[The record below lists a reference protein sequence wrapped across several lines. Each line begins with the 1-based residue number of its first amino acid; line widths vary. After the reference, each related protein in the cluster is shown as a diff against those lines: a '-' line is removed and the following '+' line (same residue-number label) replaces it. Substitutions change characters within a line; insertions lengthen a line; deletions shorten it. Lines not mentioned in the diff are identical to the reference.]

1 MALPLDQRIR
11 LMGSI
16 PIRVFFRKLLG
27 TSIAWLI
34 LSLII
39 GVVYLLDLFFGDSIR
54 SVSPAIPDWVFW
66 LVFGAL
72 ALYYWR
78 GILAAVAQYLLQT
91 VQLGILA
98 LLSLVVLFVGM
109 SLLAKVSGYLSYWFV
124 LSYLMLFVLL
134 ELLDQEVQTLLVTQ
148 GKTAA
153 ARRLLPFTPRVR
165 AVLEGLWEAEGRPI
179 EGWVWSSGTRS
190 GHIESCTLK
199 KQHRK
204 ALRLSGV
211 RPFVLYSLR
220 HTFLT
225 RLGGSGCDAWT
236 LARIAGHSSVSIST
250 RYVHPSEDAVLAAV
264 EMLGGHNSRHTP
276 RKSLTGTLGEKLLSV
291 S

>member
-1 MALPLDQRIR
+1 MDYPALA
-11 LMGSI
+11 GS
-16 PIRVFFRKLLG
+16 
-27 TSIAWLI
+27 
-34 LSLII
+34 SL
-39 GVVYLLDLFFGDSIR
+39 DSIR
-54 SVSPAIPDWVFW
+54 GEQVAAYIAHRQARGLLVSSINRELQVLRRMFC
-66 LVFGAL
+66 L
-72 ALYYWR
+72 AVEWGTLETMPRVRMLPGEKHREHVLTPEEEARY
-78 GILAAVAQYLLQT
+78 LAAAPEPLASVAA
-91 VQLGILA
+91 V
-98 LLSLVVLFVGM
+98 LVDTGM
-109 SLLAKVSGYLSYWFV
+109 RPEESFRLRWEAITWTNGRHG
-124 LSYLMLFVLL
+124 
-134 ELLDQEVQTLLVTQ
+134 TLLVTQ

-165 AVLEGLWEAEGRPI
+165 AVLKGLWEAEGRPI

-236 LARIAGHSSVSIST
+236 LARIAGHSSISIST